1 MHAYQSSYMSTKK
14 NGENWLMNFEL
25 RGLLLI
31 DALQNKLLN
40 PLQALQP
47 YIPKNI
53 KTKGIGLHIV

>member
-31 DALQNKLLN
+31 DALQNKLPK
-40 PLQALQP
+40 PLRALQL
-47 YIPKNI
+47 YIRKNL
-53 KTKGIGLHIV
+53 KTKGSGLHV

>member
-31 DALQNKLLN
+31 DALQNKLPK
-40 PLQALQP
+40 PLRALQL
-47 YIPKNI
+47 YIPKNL
-53 KTKGIGLHIV
+53 KTKGSGLHV